1 MGRRVGGGTSSGLM
15 AATLSAS
22 LRGSRPN
29 FVLFNVDDTGFGDW
43 SWNLLGAAKHAASDG
58 GVDTPHTAALVRA
71 PSGMHA
77 RPAAHRPSPLRLVAR
92 RIGRR
97 LLAMRA
103 PCQPTPAAAP
113 CRRLAPTDAAPPLS
127 LLGAAGARPAADRLP
142 RGLLGVHAVPRG
154 AHDRQARAA
163 HRLTLTLT
171 VTLTLTRPEP
181 EP

>member
-1 MGRRVGGGTSSGLM
+1 MEAM

-43 SWNLLGAAKHAASDG
+43 SWNLHGAAKHAAADG

-71 PSGMHA
+71 PSDMHA
-77 RPAAHRPSPLRLVAR
+77 RPAAHRLSPLLLVAR

-103 PCQPTPAAAP
+103 PCHPTPAAAP

-127 LLGAAGARPAADRLP
+127 LLGAAGTRPAADRLP
-142 RGLLGVHAVPRG
+142 RGLLGMHAVPRG

-171 VTLTLTRPEP
+171 VTLTPTRPEP